1 MDTMEKATHR
11 EHSTFGMNKNEISI
25 IVAPPTTMDWID
37 VGLTSSNC
45 AGQKQKKKII
55 TQVGIDRYNRWMYL
69 KTFYRI

>member
-45 AGQKQKKKII
+45 AGQKQKKNHYPGWYR
-55 TQVGIDRYNRWMYL
+55 QVQQVDVFENFL
-69 KTFYRI
+69 